1 MNPAPSKYSYI
12 MYLRKDKCL
21 NIVYANF
28 LKRNEQKEGA
38 G

>member
-1 MNPAPSKYSYI
+1 MNPAPSKYSVYYI
-12 MYLRKDKCL
+12 FLKDKNL
-21 NIVYANF
+21 NVIYAEF